1 MPSLVLM
8 VKPASGDCNLSC
20 TYCFYHALAQ
30 KRKISSYGSMDESC
44 MEILVKKAFG
54 YAEEACTFA
63 FQGGEPTLIGL
74 AFYQQ
79 FVLLVE
85 KYNVRKI
92 KVYYALQT
100 NGTLLNEA
108 WVQFLARHDF
118 MVGLSL
124 DGSIELHNAYRMD
137 QAGKGSYH
145 QVMQALGL
153 LQAYQ
158 VNYNVLAV
166 ITRAMAR
173 KGRKVYQFFKNKHIQ
188 YLQFIPYIET
198 GDGRAAEI
206 APRANEF
213 ALFLMELFDVW
224 YSDLK
229 KGEAISIQYFD
240 NLLGIVAGLGPEV
253 CGMSGSC
260 ACNLVIE
267 ADGSVYPCDF
277 YAKDAWL
284 LGNIHDIDIED
295 FIHTRQAQRFIES
308 SLDIHDLCKNC
319 GWYSVCRGGCRRF
332 RETAVEGKL
341 ALHTLCR
348 GYKKF
353 FPYVL
358 PRLKMLAKNFPAIK

>member
-8 VKPASGDCNLSC
+8 VKPASGDCNLNC
-20 TYCFYHALAQ
+20 TYCFYYALAQ
-30 KRKISSYGSMDESC
+30 KRKIFSYGRMSQTC
-44 MEILVKKAFG
+44 MEILIKKALF
-54 YAEEACTFA
+54 YAEESCTFA
-63 FQGGEPTLIGL
+63 FQGGEPTLVGL
-74 AFYQQ
+74 HFYQQ

-92 KVYYALQT
+92 EVYYALQT
-100 NGTLLNEA
+100 NGTLLSEA
-108 WVQFLARHDF
+108 WVQFFARYHF
-118 MVGLSL
+118 IVGLSL
-124 DGSIELHNAYRMD
+124 DGSIDLHNAYRVD
-137 QAGKGSYH
+137 REGKGSYH
-145 QVMQALGL
+145 QVLQALEL
-153 LQAYQ
+153 LNTYQ
-158 VNYNVLAV
+158 VEYNVLAV

-198 GDGRAAEI
+198 SGVGALDI

-213 ALFLMELFDVW
+213 ALFLMELFDIW
-224 YSDLK
+224 YSELK

-240 NLLGIVAGLGPEV
+240 NLLGLVAGLRPEV

-277 YAKDAWL
+277 YANDAWL
-284 LGNIHDIDIED
+284 LGNIHDMDIGD
-295 FIHTRQAQRFIES
+295 FIHTQQAQTFIRS
-308 SLDIHDLCKNC
+308 SYDVHDMCKSC
-319 GWYSVCRGGCRRF
+319 EWFVFCRGGCRRF
-332 RETAVEGKL
+332 REPVVEGKL
-341 ALHTLCR
+341 ALHTLCK

-358 PRLKMLAKNFPAIK
+358 PRLKMLVKKFSGY